1 MKLWQKIFLPSVAL
15 TLIGIFAISLSLV
28 VRSHTIQL
36 EAEKDAVLLQS
47 SEVIS
52 QLKQVIE
59 DQKRGKFLSASIL
72 EEQLKASCI
81 EISDENTEVSVQ
93 LLNTEQ
99 DAYENSCFTYLKEC
113 GMIQFQTV
121 TFIAG
126 VVCKVS
132 ISRSI
137 QPMLNRFQE
146 EIYTVQVYGI
156 FVSMAISIAMLILAI
171 TITKPIKSLE
181 KATEKISVGDYSF
194 RIKYKGRDEL
204 SELAQ
209 RMNDMAAHIET
220 DTAYIESISDSR
232 RKFIANMTHELK
244 TPLTSILGFADVL
257 RIKPDISDEEKTDYA
272 GIIFAE
278 ANRLRM
284 LSSRLMELI
293 TIDEIEL
300 HMMPVNIADLIMW
313 EVKTYR
319 PICEEADILLVADV
333 EAAVIQAD
341 ETLLATMIVNL
352 IDNARKASEI
362 GKEIFV
368 CCRKKAHRLLIQVKD
383 YGIGIPKEQLAY
395 VTEAFYMVDKA
406 RTRKAGGAGIGL
418 ALCKAI
424 VAAHQGELSIESRLG
439 EGTTVTVSLP
449 LYRKDT

>member
-257 RIKPDISDEEKTDYA
+257 RIKPDISDEERRNYA
-272 GIIFAE
+272 DIIFAE

-284 LSSRLMELI
+284 LSSRLMELV
-293 TIDEIEL
+293 TINEVEL
-300 HMMPVNIADLIMW
+300 QMVPVNVADLLAQTA
-313 EVKTYR
+313 KSYQ
-319 PICEEADILLVADV
+319 PICEEAKVSLTLELEPAI
-333 EAAVIQAD
+333 IQAD
-341 ETLLATMIVNL
+341 ETLFATLVVNL
-352 IDNARKASEI
+352 IDNARKASET
-362 GKEIFV
+362 GKEIQV
-368 CCRKKAHRLLIQVKD
+368 CCKKRHNHVLIQVKD
-383 YGIGIPKEQLAY
+383 QGSGIPKEQICH
-395 VTEAFYMVDKA
+395 VTEAFYMVDKS

-424 VAAHQGELSIESRLG
+424 ATAHQGGLFIES
-439 EGTTVTVSLP
+439 EYTKGTTITVSVP
-449 LYRKDT
+449 LSKEG

>member
-171 TITKPIKSLE
+171 TIT
-181 KATEKISVGDYSF
+181 G
-194 RIKYKGRDEL
+194 GHRD
-204 SELAQ
+204 
-209 RMNDMAAHIET
+209 
-220 DTAYIESISDSR
+220 
-232 RKFIANMTHELK
+232 
-244 TPLTSILGFADVL
+244 
-257 RIKPDISDEEKTDYA
+257 
-272 GIIFAE
+272 
-278 ANRLRM
+278 
-284 LSSRLMELI
+284 
-293 TIDEIEL
+293 
-300 HMMPVNIADLIMW
+300 
-313 EVKTYR
+313 
-319 PICEEADILLVADV
+319 
-333 EAAVIQAD
+333 
-341 ETLLATMIVNL
+341 
-352 IDNARKASEI
+352 
-362 GKEIFV
+362 
-368 CCRKKAHRLLIQVKD
+368 
-383 YGIGIPKEQLAY
+383 
-395 VTEAFYMVDKA
+395 
-406 RTRKAGGAGIGL
+406 
-418 ALCKAI
+418 
-424 VAAHQGELSIESRLG
+424 
-439 EGTTVTVSLP
+439 
-449 LYRKDT
+449 